1 MAQYLRRSA
10 NRFLKHRYTWIDDD
24 SIPVL
29 DIDDQPTYD
38 SNGVPITTDATP
50 ISEKRCLFLYETITN
65 NENNILMQVPTL
77 YVPYDDPVA
86 ERDLIRNVV
95 TQSGVT
101 LLGGAMVET
110 IDFTSDIGENAMK
123 VLRLSG
129 AKTV

>member
-1 MAQYLRRSA
+1 MAQYLRRST

-24 SIPVL
+24 SVPVL
-29 DIDDQPTYD
+29 DVSDQPTYD
-38 SNGVPITTDATP
+38 SNGIPITTDASPVT
-50 ISEKRCLFLYETITN
+50 EKKCLFLYETITN

-77 YVPYDDPVA
+77 YVPYDDPVS

-95 TQSGVT
+95 TQSGVI
-101 LLGGAMVET
+101 LLDGAMVET
-110 IDFTSDIGENAMK
+110 VDFTSDIGENAMK